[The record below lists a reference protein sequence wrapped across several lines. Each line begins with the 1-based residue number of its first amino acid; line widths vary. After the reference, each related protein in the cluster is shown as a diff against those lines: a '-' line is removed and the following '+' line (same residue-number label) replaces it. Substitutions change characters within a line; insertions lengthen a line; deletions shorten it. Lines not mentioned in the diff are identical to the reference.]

1 MRRETIPELQ
11 SLPEA
16 EQIKVRL
23 AVTPGSF
30 KDPRV
35 WGAYIAQITG
45 FVVLFLVF
53 FPTAQPRMLLILAYA
68 IPTMIVVRSIHRR
81 VIKERVIAFLA
92 NNSAS

>member
-16 EQIKVRL
+16 EQIKVRM
-23 AVTPGSF
+23 AVTPGSL

-35 WGAYIAQITG
+35 WSAYFAQIAG
-45 FVVLFLVF
+45 FIVLFFVF
-53 FPTAQPRMLLILAYA
+53 FPTAQPRMALILAYV

-81 VIKERVIAFLA
+81 VIRERVIAFLE
-92 NNSAS
+92 NNSAI